1 MKALIPFLVLP
12 LFVSSLAAQKTKLTD
27 FEAIQAYEDG
37 LLQNLKDG
45 QYDALEDQFEKVQDR
60 SVQIQDGTPKIW
72 AYFRAFDLADEA
84 KHKSLEDIKALA
96 QQVRTWRDNRPN
108 SVAALLELANTLIG
122 QANKIRQLSIQN
134 HWDLADPNM
143 KQTLQEPLTEAA
155 KIIFSPDKSVPAV
168 QLQPECFAIAVALYC
183 HFDHIPWPQ
192 IQDAVYRGVLL
203 DPTYIALYQQALIWL
218 STRTPEATLPKP
230 IDWITEILRVEP
242 EDSQEAADQKAKT
255 YAQTLA
261 FTDQHRV
268 PIDIQETDWPTFK
281 RGLALLVHSY
291 PQSTEWATR
300 YLVLSYAVKDLP
312 SAKDALDVLQGN
324 YSPRVVGDPSFLQE
338 VSIWAEN

>member
-1 MKALIPFLVLP
+1 MKAFVPFLVLP

-27 FEAIQAYEDG
+27 FEAIQAYEDS

-45 QYDALEDQFEKVQDR
+45 QYDALEDQFEEVQDR
-60 SVQIQDGTPKIW
+60 SVQTQDGTPKIW

-155 KIIFSPDKSVPAV
+155 KIIFSPDTSVPAV
-168 QLQPECFAIAVALYC
+168 QLQAECFAIAVALYC

-192 IQDAVYRGVLL
+192 IQDAVNRGVLL
-203 DPTYIALYQQALIWL
+203 DPTYIPLYQQL
-218 STRTPEATLPKP
+218 
-230 IDWITEILRVEP
+230 
-242 EDSQEAADQKAKT
+242 
-255 YAQTLA
+255 
-261 FTDQHRV
+261 
-268 PIDIQETDWPTFK
+268 
-281 RGLALLVHSY
+281 
-291 PQSTEWATR
+291 
-300 YLVLSYAVKDLP
+300 
-312 SAKDALDVLQGN
+312 
-324 YSPRVVGDPSFLQE
+324 
-338 VSIWAEN
+338 